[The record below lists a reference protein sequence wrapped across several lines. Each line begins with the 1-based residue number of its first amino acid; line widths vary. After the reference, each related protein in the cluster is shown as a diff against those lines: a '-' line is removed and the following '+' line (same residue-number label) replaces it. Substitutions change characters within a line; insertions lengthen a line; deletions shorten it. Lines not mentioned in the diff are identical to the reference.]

1 MARLQTSFLSTEE
14 REVLHEQTLTVLEEL
29 GVAVQVPEALALN
42 PDSPWVS
49 YWTDYPVSM
58 GGYRYP
64 MDLDEPGLIHMTG
77 ALCKRGL
84 SPREGGRVGR
94 QELYKMPFADLE
106 RGLRELL
113 ARTLDAGGFD
123 PARDIQA
130 VTVNR
135 WAHGYS
141 IEYVSPWDNEFY
153 PDGPLPGE
161 AASTPF
167 GRITFAGTDRSS
179 RAYMDSAFDAAISAV
194 NELT

>member
-14 REVLHEQTLTVLEEL
+14 REVLHEQTLTVLEEV

-123 PARDIQA
+123 RRATSRRSPSTAGRTATRSSTSRPGTTSSTPTVRCPARLRRRRSDA
-130 VTVNR
+130 SR
-135 WAHGYS
+135 
-141 IEYVSPWDNEFY
+141 SP
-153 PDGPLPGE
+153 GPTARRGPTWTRP
-161 AASTPF
+161 ST
-167 GRITFAGTDRSS
+167 RRS
-179 RAYMDSAFDAAISAV
+179 AP
-194 NELT
+194 